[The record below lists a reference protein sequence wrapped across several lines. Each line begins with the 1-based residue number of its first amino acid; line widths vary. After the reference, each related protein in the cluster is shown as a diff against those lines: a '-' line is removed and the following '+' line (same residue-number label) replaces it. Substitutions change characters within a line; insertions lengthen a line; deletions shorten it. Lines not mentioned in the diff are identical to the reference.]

1 MFSAAELDYTLDPK
15 HVSDIPDI
23 KSGDEIFSDGCGLIS
38 RRLAIRLSKAM
49 HITYRGQRYT
59 PTVFQIRYG
68 FHLNSEHVL
77 HIAIRYLGYKGVL
90 MLHPQL
96 DTERKHLAQFRSSMK
111 KFTTDV
117 DHRFSVVNHSRPYV
131 FGRLNNDIIVLLSSL
146 GVSNDAIRGKQQE
159 YFNWIESA
167 SGDPVKAIDLLYSL
181 GQYGLADNVLLKG
194 LDDPTVFQQIT
205 KAQGSEIAGFKK
217 GGDKFK
223 SRMIIR
229 NSRRLYGVCDPYG
242 VLREGEVHIRVTV
255 SRKGETTPIHAD
267 VLVVRNPCLH
277 PGILSALV
285 TRSTPSDCHQ
295 R

>member
-1 MFSAAELDYTLDPK
+1 MFSAAELDYNLDPK
-15 HVSDIPDI
+15 HISDIPDI

-38 RRLAIRLSKAM
+38 RRLAIQLSKAM
-49 HITYRGQRYT
+49 RIIYRGQRYT
-59 PTVFQIRYG
+59 PTVFQIRYSC
-68 FHLNSEHVL
+68 HLDSEYHID
-77 HIAIRYLGYKGVL
+77 IAIRYLGYKGVL

-96 DTERKHLAQFRSSMK
+96 DSERKYLAQFRSSMK

-117 DHRFSVVNHSRPYV
+117 DHRFSVVNHSKPYV

-146 GVSNDAIRGKQQE
+146 GVSNDAIRAKQQE
-159 YFNWIESA
+159 YLNWIEAASA
-167 SGDPVKAIDLLYSL
+167 DPVKAIDLLYCL

-194 LDDPTVFQQIT
+194 LDDPTVFQQVT
-205 KAQGSEIAGFKK
+205 KAQASEIAGFKR

-223 SRMIIR
+223 SRMMIR
-229 NSRRLYGVCDPYG
+229 CSRRLYGVCDPYG
-242 VLREGEVHIRVTV
+242 VLREGEVHIRITV

-277 PGILSALV
+277 PGMSLAMLARTLSDGG
-285 TRSTPSDCHQ
+285 R